1 MKSSSFQRLITLS
14 LAICLVTVP
23 VAQTVH
29 AAIITSNTAVEL
41 SDRNEQIIRVNQILA
56 RDSVRNAM
64 IRFGVDPSDA
74 STRVQSLTNE
84 ELQILEESLSEL
96 PAGGTGVVEVVG
108 IVAIVLV
115 ILELLN
121 VTNIFSAF

>member
-14 LAICLVTVP
+14 LAICLVTVS
-23 VAQTVH
+23 VTQTVH
-29 AAIITSNTAVEL
+29 AAIITSDTAVEL

-84 ELQILEESLSEL
+84 ELEILEESLSEL

-108 IVAIVLV
+108 IVAIVLI